1 MLLSHAHRFIYLK
14 TRKTAGTSVEV
25 LLEPL
30 CAPPGHVV
38 KHGAPETVT
47 PFGIIGFRGKRDL
60 GGDATF
66 RNHMSAAVIRDFLP
80 DEFAAYARIAN
91 VRNPYDKTI
100 SGYHHWS
107 GTTVAEASRLAS
119 EDPAKLR
126 ELFVGL
132 LPKALIDEKD
142 TLLIDGS
149 SVVSHVVRFEAL
161 QSDLE
166 ALNASLN
173 LGLGDLST
181 KLPKLKMTARKTS
194 GPPWLAYLNR
204 QSIRTINERMGWY
217 FDMFGYE
224 KLDPNSADVPP

>member
-47 PFGIIGFRGKRDL
+47 PFGVIGFRGTKNL
-60 GGDATF
+60 VGNATF
-66 RNHMSAAVIRDFLP
+66 RNHMSAIAIRDLLP
-80 DEFAAYARIAN
+80 KEFATYARIAN

-107 GTTVAEASRLAS
+107 RATVAEASRLAS

-126 ELFVGL
+126 ELFVDH

-142 TLLIDGS
+142 TL
-149 SVVSHVVRFEAL
+149 
-161 QSDLE
+161 
-166 ALNASLN
+166 
-173 LGLGDLST
+173 
-181 KLPKLKMTARKTS
+181 
-194 GPPWLAYLNR
+194 
-204 QSIRTINERMGWY
+204 
-217 FDMFGYE
+217 
-224 KLDPNSADVPP
+224 